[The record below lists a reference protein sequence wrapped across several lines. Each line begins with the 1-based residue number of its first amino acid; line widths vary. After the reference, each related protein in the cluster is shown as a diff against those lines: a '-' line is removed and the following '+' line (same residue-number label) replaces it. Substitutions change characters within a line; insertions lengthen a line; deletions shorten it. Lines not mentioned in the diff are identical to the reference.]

1 MIALGGFNASATGDD
16 DDALGG
22 FNASAT
28 GDCTLMSFQELGT
41 QGMESLGSSM
51 PESVR
56 ELNVHDQT
64 TF

>member
-1 MIALGGFNASATGDD
+1 MI
-16 DDALGG
+16 ALGG